1 MYLLNKT
8 SKSLNNLFN
17 TVSKIFKNINTNVWI
32 LTFII
37 STIVLLFILSNTLEY
52 NTNTFNNNTNK
63 EGFETYNLMYYELNF
78 KGNYTINYNNTV
90 YYDENDNEL
99 LLENITLY
107 FNKSNFSEG
116 NNTIDGTTTTDEDNI
131 PSIEDLQNMTLVL
144 YDELDNA
151 TNINFDKENITF
163 TENEKYYTIPI
174 NQNIHLTDNI
184 TLTDANKKYY
194 LVITVDNEEYY
205 LEFNVGKKNFR
216 FNKDFLKSGDTRLD
230 TLSLKKYDVNRNIV
244 LDELNYVN
252 NKFSLDEFNKLTFII
267 NKPNQNKLIDTVS
280 RYYINNNIDNFKD
293 KIDEFKKYIP
303 TKFNFNITKITNNNR
318 VGINPKFILPRGG
331 ALCIDEN
338 DTGFTNNNDNAC
350 KLTLLNLL
358 PNEKYNIKMELI
370 YTKLDEPSNIRR
382 SALYNQN
389 FEITSIEDNV
399 NKDILLQTVSSA
411 KKFDFSNKLMQK
423 FNILNNF
430 NEEQKIQNNK
440 LRTIE
445 TNLAN
450 KLQNFDY

>member
-8 SKSLNNLFN
+8 NKTLNNIFN
-17 TVSKIFKNINTNVWI
+17 TIFKFFKNINTRVWI

-37 STIVLLFILSNTLEY
+37 VVIVLLFILSNTLEY
-52 NTNTFNNNTNK
+52 NTISFNNNTNK

-78 KGNYTINYNNTV
+78 KGNYTANYNNTV
-90 YYDENDNEL
+90 YYDENDNDL

-107 FNKSNFSEG
+107 FDASNLGEG
-116 NNTIDGTTTTDEDNI
+116 SNTIDGTTTTEGNI
-131 PSIEDLQNMTLVL
+131 PSMEDLQNMTLVL
-144 YDELDNA
+144 YDELDNT

-163 TENEKYYTIPI
+163 TETENYYTIPI

-194 LVITVDNEEYY
+194 LVIIVDNEEYY

-230 TLSLKKYDVNRNIV
+230 TLTLKKYDVNRNIV
-244 LDELNYVN
+244 LDELNYIN

-293 KIDEFKKYIP
+293 KINEFKKYIP
-303 TKFNFNITKITNNNR
+303 TKFNFNITQITNNNR
-318 VGINPKFILPRGG
+318 VGIKPKFILPRGG

-338 DTGFTNNNDNAC
+338 DPGFTNNNDNSC

-399 NKDILLQTVSSA
+399 NKDILLQTVTSA
-411 KKFDFSNKLMQK
+411 KKFDFSNKLMQQ

-430 NEEQKIQNNK
+430 NEEQKIQNDK